1 MHREQSAQL
10 EVEVHWDR
18 GESLVI
24 VRGDLDGISSVDL
37 AERLLEI
44 DDVLKVLN
52 GRPRRLVVDLAGVGF
67 ANQAAVRAL
76 VGTRRRLSAGCVL
89 QLRSPSRAVRRVL
102 APSGLLDD
110 GHRVNGQVS
119 RAPDHDQ
126 ASSAAGRHRS
136 RR

>member
-24 VRGDLDGISSVDL
+24 VRGDLDGISSAEL

-44 DDVLKVLN
+44 DKVLQVLN
-52 GRPRRLVVDLAGVGF
+52 GRPRQLVVDLAGVGF
-67 ANQAAVRAL
+67 ANRAAVRAL
-76 VGTRRRLSAGCVL
+76 VGTREQLSAGCVL
-89 QLRSPSRAVRRVL
+89 QLRSASPAVRRVL

-110 GHRVNGQVS
+110 RHRVNGQVS
-119 RAPDHDQ
+119 RPPVHDQ
-126 ASSAAGRHRS
+126 ASRVAGRHRS